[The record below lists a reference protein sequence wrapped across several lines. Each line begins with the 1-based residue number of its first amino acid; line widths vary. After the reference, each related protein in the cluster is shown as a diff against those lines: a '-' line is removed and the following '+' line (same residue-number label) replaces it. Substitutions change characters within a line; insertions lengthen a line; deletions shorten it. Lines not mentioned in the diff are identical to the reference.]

1 MSTSYIVNTA
11 FNDVGKVMQVPDQA
25 FDAITGVVNI
35 AIALIILISV
45 NVYIGI
51 LALILYI
58 ISMYALDKNMKK
70 KNYYL
75 SRQRKHQDN
84 ISSLMGQVL
93 DGNKEIKA
101 FNMSDNLNTYLK
113 NYKKLWKKDYLKKR
127 KYNDN
132 FDV

>member
-11 FNDVGKVMQVPDQA
+11 FNDVGKVMQVPDQS

-70 KNYYL
+70 EKL
-75 SRQRKHQDN
+75 LFKPS
-84 ISSLMGQVL
+84 
-93 DGNKEIKA
+93 
-101 FNMSDNLNTYLK
+101 
-113 NYKKLWKKDYLKKR
+113 KKTPR
-127 KYNDN
+127 
-132 FDV
+132 